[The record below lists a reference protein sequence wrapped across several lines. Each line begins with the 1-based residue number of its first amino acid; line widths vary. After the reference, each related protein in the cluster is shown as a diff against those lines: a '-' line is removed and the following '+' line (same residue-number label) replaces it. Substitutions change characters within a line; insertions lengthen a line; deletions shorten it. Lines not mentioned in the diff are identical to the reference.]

1 MDEVWVVKS
10 EQGGVC
16 CGLVPCT
23 RSDECA
29 RCAGGRVC
37 YTRTFLTSA
46 PCGYQADDALAPIKI
61 LIDELRNEGIRVSR
75 GAGRAHRVAR
85 VCVGGVR
92 HARHAL
98 TATRVRAAAVSR
110 TAGSA
115 R

>member
-61 LIDELRNEGIRVSR
+61 LIDELRNEGIHVSR
-75 GAGRAHRVAR
+75 GAVS
-85 VCVGGVR
+85 R
-92 HARHAL
+92 HACLRRRRASCAARTCRHSRPCQTGLAHCGKRTL
-98 TATRVRAAAVSR
+98 T
-110 TAGSA
+110 
-115 R
+115 